1 VPAEKLSRG
10 DSAMASIRNPWSNL
24 SRRRRHEAWVGL
36 LFTLPWIISLIAL
49 TIYPILDTI
58 YLSFTNYSILEA
70 PKWIGLSNYQEIFL
84 KDASIQPAVYNS
96 LYYALLSVPIG
107 LVLSL
112 GLALLLNMRAAGI
125 GIYRTIFY
133 LPSLVPPVAAT
144 ITFLVLFEPRA
155 GVINSILGFFGIP
168 GPAWFSDP
176 AWSKPGMIILSLW
189 GLGYMTLIFLAGL
202 QDVPRSLLEAAE
214 IDGASVWQRFWHVTI
229 PMISNVILF
238 NLVMNVIWSFQ
249 VFTQAL
255 VIGGTNGTPLES
267 TLMVMVLIYRN
278 AFRYF
283 KMGYASALAFL
294 TFIVI
299 MIVTVII
306 FRTSDAWVFT
316 DKD

>member
-1 VPAEKLSRG
+1 
-10 DSAMASIRNPWSNL
+10 MASIRNPWSNL
-24 SRRRRHEAWVGL
+24 SRRRRLEAWTGL
-36 LFTLPWIISLIAL
+36 IFVLPWMISLLVL
-49 TIYPILDTI
+49 TIYPILDTV
-58 YLSFTNYSILEA
+58 YLSFTDYSILEA
-70 PKWIGLSNYQEIFL
+70 PKWIGLANYEEIFL
-84 KDASIQPAVYNS
+84 KDAAIRPAVYNS

-155 GVINSILGFFGIP
+155 GVINSILNFFGLP

-202 QDVPRSLLEAAE
+202 QDVPKSLLEAAE
-214 IDGASVWQRFWHVTI
+214 IDGANLWQRFWHVTI

-267 TLMVMVLIYRN
+267 TLMVMVLIYKN

-294 TFIVI
+294 TFLVI
-299 MIVTVII
+299 MVVTVII
-306 FRTSDAWVFT
+306 FRSSDAWVFT
-316 DKD
+316 DTD

>member
-1 VPAEKLSRG
+1 MAPVRYPWFKPSRLR
-10 DSAMASIRNPWSNL
+10 SK
-24 SRRRRHEAWVGL
+24 EAWTGF

-49 TIYPILDTI
+49 TIYPILDTV
-58 YLSFTNYSILEA
+58 YLSFTDYSILEA
-70 PKWIGLSNYQEIFL
+70 PKWVGLANYEEIFL
-84 KDASIQPAVYNS
+84 KDPDVGAAVYNS

-107 LVLSL
+107 LVISL
-112 GLALLLNMRAAGI
+112 GLALLLNMRATGI

-144 ITFLVLFEPRA
+144 ITFLVLFEPRN
-155 GVINSILGFFGIP
+155 GVINTMIGSFGIHA
-168 GPAWFSDP
+168 PAWFADP
-176 AWSKPGMIILSLW
+176 AWSKVGLIILSLW

-202 QDVPRSLLEAAE
+202 QDVPKSLLEAAE
-214 IDGASVWQRFWHVTI
+214 IDGANTWQRFWHVTI

-294 TFIVI
+294 TFVVI

-306 FRTSDAWVFT
+306 FRTSDAWVYT
-316 DKD
+316 ETS

>member
-1 VPAEKLSRG
+1 
-10 DSAMASIRNPWSNL
+10 
-24 SRRRRHEAWVGL
+24 
-36 LFTLPWIISLIAL
+36 
-49 TIYPILDTI
+49 
-58 YLSFTNYSILEA
+58 
-70 PKWIGLSNYQEIFL
+70 
-84 KDASIQPAVYNS
+84 
-96 LYYALLSVPIG
+96 
-107 LVLSL
+107 
-112 GLALLLNMRAAGI
+112 
-125 GIYRTIFY
+125 
-133 LPSLVPPVAAT
+133 
-144 ITFLVLFEPRA
+144 
-155 GVINSILGFFGIP
+155 
-168 GPAWFSDP
+168 
-176 AWSKPGMIILSLW
+176 
-189 GLGYMTLIFLAGL
+189 MTLIFLAGL

-214 IDGASVWQRFWHVTI
+214 IDGANLWQRFWHVTI

-267 TLMVMVLIYRN
+267 TLMVMVLIYKN

-316 DKD
+316 ETE

>member
-1 VPAEKLSRG
+1 
-10 DSAMASIRNPWSNL
+10 MASFRNPWSKL
-24 SRRRRHEAWVGL
+24 SRRRRQEAWVGL
-36 LFTLPWIISLIAL
+36 LFTLPWMISLLVL
-49 TIYPILDTI
+49 TIYPILDTV
-58 YLSFTNYSILEA
+58 YLSFTDYSILEA
-70 PKWIGLSNYQEIFL
+70 PKWVGLSNYEEIFL
-84 KDASIQPAVYNS
+84 KDAAVKPAVYNS

-155 GVINSILGFFGIP
+155 GVINAILRFFGLP
-168 GPAWFSDP
+168 GPAWFADP

-202 QDVPRSLLEAAE
+202 QDVPRSLIEAAE
-214 IDGASVWQRFWHVTI
+214 IDGANIWQRFWHITI

-267 TLMVMVLIYRN
+267 TLMVMVLIYKN

-306 FRTSDAWVFT
+306 FRTSDAWVYT
-316 DKD
+316 ENE